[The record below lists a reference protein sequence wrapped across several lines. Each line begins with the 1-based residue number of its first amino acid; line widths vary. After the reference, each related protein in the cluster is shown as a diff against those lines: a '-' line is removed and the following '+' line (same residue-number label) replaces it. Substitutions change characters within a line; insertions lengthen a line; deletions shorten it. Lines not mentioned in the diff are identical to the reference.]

1 MIMEVLKVFASVC
14 FIFLALIKEMIENTW
29 IDRSILIGIEEHDSN
44 FIILLDRNTSQIYNL

>member
-29 IDRSILIGIEEHDSN
+29 IDQS
-44 FIILLDRNTSQIYNL
+44 